1 VKVLKLSERLW
12 IQAHCLPEMK
22 KDRTYKVQ
30 LSLSVSGWDIIGAN
44 CECPAG
50 QGPAATC
57 KHIGALCQNFCEVG
71 TIPQFFTC
79 TQRIQEWNKP
89 RDKKLSPITVTDL
102 KEHKIH
108 ANAVNLNR
116 RESSCT
122 PNNFDPQ
129 PLNLRMT
136 DTRALDCLRA
146 DLLNISPPP
155 CIHNNSSSLL

>member
-1 VKVLKLSERLW
+1 MCDSQSCSDFKAINQSAVNLFQCGHLQQVKVLKLSERLW

-57 KHIGALCQNFCEVG
+57 EVG

-89 RDKKLSPITVTDL
+89 RDKKLSPTTVTDL

-116 RESSCT
+116 RESSRT
-122 PNNFDPQ
+122 PNNFNP
-129 PLNLRMT
+129 
-136 DTRALDCLRA
+136 
-146 DLLNISPPP
+146 
-155 CIHNNSSSLL
+155 